1 MPCQSKHITYFQ
13 LEKNIASLLDLKHVN
28 YESGQIY
35 WDKLYNSAYYDG
47 ISWCHILGET
57 VIIWMNNWQSL
68 LYHINLLV
76 SSGFDL

>member
-13 LEKNIASLLDLKHVN
+13 LENNIASLLDLKHVN

-47 ISWCHILGET
+47 ISWCHILGRPLSFGW
-57 VIIWMNNWQSL
+57 IIDR
-68 LYHINLLV
+68 V
-76 SSGFDL
+76 SYITSTC